1 MSALAALW
9 ALARQA
15 PAWLWGA
22 AAALGALLLAYARG
36 RAGGRAAERTRANE
50 AALQRKA
57 EVEQIARELEG
68 LSEAELEEQGGPWI
82 RP

>member
-9 ALARQA
+9 ALARRA

-22 AAALGALLLAYARG
+22 AGALAALLLAYARG

-50 AALQRKA
+50 AAFERKA
-57 EVEQIARELEG
+57 EVERIARELEG
-68 LSEAELEEQGGPWI
+68 VSETELDQRGGPWV